1 MEMRKKNFIRRF
13 LICLL
18 FSLVIT
24 FSWNQSYASSK
35 AVESKSADISRILSV
50 LGNKMEDPE
59 LRKKIEDKLS
69 TLEYKKIS
77 LMASLSERIENE
89 SHTAGAEIA
98 LLLVTALIVFS

>member
-1 MEMRKKNFIRRF
+1 
-13 LICLL
+13 
-18 FSLVIT
+18 
-24 FSWNQSYASSK
+24 
-35 AVESKSADISRILSV
+35 
-50 LGNKMEDPE
+50 MEDPE